1 MDKEKLI
8 KNVRDSTYI
17 LAEFNAI
24 KNEINHLNS
33 LASSAL
39 HISVVA
45 SLAVIGIL
53 SQLEDFKFILF
64 PIPFFIIL
72 PFLFIIISRFQAI
85 MKISGYIRIFL
96 EGHGLHYE
104 NRLTKY
110 QPTLITK
117 RMYLSYRKTIFWL
130 HVGLGVLSIGIFIS
144 KGFVSWYHILFYFS
158 PSPFYFYAYGL
169 VKKDWRKVYDEYWEK
184 VRDEENGTAYNKR

>member
-1 MDKEKLI
+1 MAKGKLI

-39 HISVVA
+39 HISVIA
-45 SLAVIGIL
+45 SLAIVGIL
-53 SQLEDFKFILF
+53 SQLKDLKFILF

-96 EGHGLHYE
+96 EGYGLHYE
-104 NRLTKY
+104 NRLVKFRS
-110 QPTLITK
+110 TLVK
-117 RMYLSYRKTIFWL
+117 RMYLTYRGTIFWL
-130 HVGLGVLSIGIFIS
+130 HVGLGVLSIGTFIS

-158 PSPFYFYAYGL
+158 LSLFYFYAYRL
-169 VKKDWRKVYDEYWEK
+169 VKKDWRKVYDEYWKK
-184 VRDEENGTAYNKR
+184 VRDEENGTAYNKG